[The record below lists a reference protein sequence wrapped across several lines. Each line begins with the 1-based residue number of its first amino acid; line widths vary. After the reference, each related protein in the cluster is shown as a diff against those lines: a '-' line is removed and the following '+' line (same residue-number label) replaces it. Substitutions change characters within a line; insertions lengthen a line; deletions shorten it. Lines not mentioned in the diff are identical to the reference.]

1 MRGAFKALAAVLS
14 NLCDDF
20 IHVVDADNRCIG
32 FMQTGDKIIYI
43 AVLYMAA
50 DGQRAVWQFMHF
62 HLLAGRGSKV
72 LEQIL
77 PQCDLS
83 FCRYS

>member
-1 MRGAFKALAAVLS
+1 
-14 NLCDDF
+14 
-20 IHVVDADNRCIG
+20 
-32 FMQTGDKIIYI
+32 MQTGDKIIYI